1 MDNVLILEKNPSD
14 MKFLKTL
21 QKYSDYNY
29 YFIEEPG
36 SALEMIE
43 EKNIDVFVC
52 PYELKGYNAEDILMT
67 VNLMMNHP
75 LCILTSVADRIPE
88 LLNCLNSNSVFRMV
102 IKPFMN
108 ILDIKSAIDDAVK
121 RRASVGVRGD
131 DFLFSIIGDS
141 KETDFWE
148 NHDRIIDYRY
158 LKLFLGMYTGA
169 VLSKKVKDENNDKV
183 KDENNDNE
191 SIKNNNESF
200 LVEMF
205 LQDVWDGYMR
215 TCVLN
220 KPLLGRL
227 NDMFNGIGSYD
238 GKDYLGLTIT
248 EDVRKKSNDRSDLI
262 LAILIFREYLRHS
275 LTEYNGDI
283 RVMSDNGWI
292 LVKLSIVSEG
302 TSIPEDDFI
311 KKEAERLLSLF
322 CYKYS
327 LGTGESAYTGAAILK
342 E

>member
-1 MDNVLILEKNPSD
+1 
-14 MKFLKTL
+14 
-21 QKYSDYNY
+21 
-29 YFIEEPG
+29 
-36 SALEMIE
+36 
-43 EKNIDVFVC
+43 
-52 PYELKGYNAEDILMT
+52 MT
-67 VNLMMNHP
+67 NHP
-75 LCILTSVADRIPE
+75 LCVLTSIAERIPE
-88 LLNCLNSNSVFRMV
+88 LLNCLNSYSVFRMV

-108 ILDIKSAIDDAVK
+108 ILDIKSAIDDAVN
-121 RRASVGVRGD
+121 RRASVGARGD

-148 NHDRIIDYRY
+148 NHDRMIDYRY
-158 LKLFLGMYTGA
+158 LKLFLGIYNGA
-169 VLSKKVKDENNDKV
+169 VIGKKNKDGSIKEN
-183 KDENNDNE
+183 
-191 SIKNNNESF
+191 IKNNNEIF

-205 LQDVWDGYMR
+205 LQDVWDGYMK

-220 KPLLGRL
+220 PPVLGRL
-227 NDMFNGIGSYD
+227 NGMFNGEGSTD
-238 GKDYLGLTIT
+238 GKDYLGLNIST
-248 EDVRKKSNDRSDLI
+248 DVRKKYNRRSDLI

-302 TSIPEDDFI
+302 NSIPEDDFI
-311 KKEAERLLSLF
+311 KREVEKLLSLF

>member
-36 SALEMIE
+36 SALDMID

-52 PYELKGYNAEDILMT
+52 PYELKGYNTEDILMT
-67 VNLMMNHP
+67 VNLMTNHP
-75 LCILTSVADRIPE
+75 LCVLTTNAEKIPE
-88 LLNCLNSNSVFRMV
+88 LLNCLNSYSVFRMV

-108 ILDIKSAIDDAVK
+108 ILDIKSAIDDAVN
-121 RRASVGVRGD
+121 RRASVGARGD
-131 DFLFSIIGDS
+131 DFLSSIIDDS
-141 KETDFWE
+141 KETDFWK
-148 NHDRIIDYRY
+148 NHDRMIDYRY
-158 LKLFLGMYTGA
+158 LKLFLGIYTGA
-169 VLSKKVKDENNDKV
+169 VLVNNNKDDSIKEN
-183 KDENNDNE
+183 
-191 SIKNNNESF
+191 IKNNNEIF

-205 LQDVWDGYMR
+205 LQDVWDGYMK

-220 KPLLGRL
+220 PPLLGRL
-227 NDMFNGIGSYD
+227 NGMFNGEGSTD
-238 GKDYLGLTIT
+238 GKDYLGLNISTDT
-248 EDVRKKSNDRSDLI
+248 KKKYNKRSDLI

-275 LTEYNGDI
+275 LTEYSGDI
-283 RVMSDNGWI
+283 KVMSDNGWI

-302 TSIPEDDFI
+302 GTILEDDFI
-311 KKEAERLLSLF
+311 KKEVEKLLSLF

-327 LGTGESAYTGAAILK
+327 LGTGESAYTGAAIIK

>member
-36 SALEMIE
+36 SALKMIE

-52 PYELKGYNAEDILMT
+52 PYELKGYNTEDILMT
-67 VNLMMNHP
+67 VNLMTNHP
-75 LCILTSVADRIPE
+75 LCVLTSIAERIPE
-88 LLNCLNSNSVFRMV
+88 LLNCLNSYSVFRMV

-108 ILDIKSAIDDAVK
+108 ILDIKSAIDDAVN
-121 RRASVGVRGD
+121 RRASVGARGD

-148 NHDRIIDYRY
+148 NHDRMIDYRY
-158 LKLFLGMYTGA
+158 LKLFLGIYNGA
-169 VLSKKVKDENNDKV
+169 VIGKKNKDGSIKEN
-183 KDENNDNE
+183 
-191 SIKNNNESF
+191 IKNNNEIF

-205 LQDVWDGYMR
+205 LQDVWDGYMK

-220 KPLLGRL
+220 PPVLGRL
-227 NDMFNGIGSYD
+227 NGMFNGEGSTD
-238 GKDYLGLTIT
+238 GKDYLGLNIST
-248 EDVRKKSNDRSDLI
+248 DVRKKYNRRSDLI

-302 TSIPEDDFI
+302 NSIPEDDFI
-311 KKEAERLLSLF
+311 KREVEKLLSLF

>member
-36 SALEMIE
+36 SALKMIE

-52 PYELKGYNAEDILMT
+52 PYELKGYNTEDILMT
-67 VNLMMNHP
+67 VNLMTNHP
-75 LCILTSVADRIPE
+75 LCVLTSIAERIPE
-88 LLNCLNSNSVFRMV
+88 LLNCLNSYSVFRMV

-108 ILDIKSAIDDAVK
+108 ILDIKSAIDDAVN
-121 RRASVGVRGD
+121 RRASVGARGD

-148 NHDRIIDYRY
+148 NHDRMIDYRY
-158 LKLFLGMYTGA
+158 LKLFLGIYNGA
-169 VLSKKVKDENNDKV
+169 VIGKKNKDGSIKEN
-183 KDENNDNE
+183 
-191 SIKNNNESF
+191 IKNNNEIF

-205 LQDVWDGYMR
+205 LQDVWDGYMK

-220 KPLLGRL
+220 PPVLGRL
-227 NDMFNGIGSYD
+227 NGMFNGEGSTD
-238 GKDYLGLTIT
+238 GKDYLGLNIST
-248 EDVRKKSNDRSDLI
+248 DVRKKYNRRSDLI

-302 TSIPEDDFI
+302 NSIPEDDFI
-311 KKEAERLLSLF
+311 KREVEKLLSFF